1 MQQITVTVDMT
12 PENLEILKQ
21 LCPACENKAPA
32 KPETKK
38 TAKKTTD
45 KPTSVEAAADTGADA
60 PETVE
65 ADTPAEKTETKVEL
79 TDVRAVA
86 LKLSKAG
93 KQDVLKAAFAKF
105 GGKKLSDIKPDDY
118 AALMAELTK
127 EAGDNA

>member
-32 KPETKK
+32 KPEAKK

-45 KPTSVEAAADTGADA
+45 KPTSVEATADPSADA

-65 ADTPAEKTETKVEL
+65 TGVSAEKTETKVEL

-105 GGKKLSDIKPDDY
+105 GGKKLSDIKSDDY

>member
-21 LCPACENKAPA
+21 LCPAG
-32 KPETKK
+32 ETKK
-38 TAKKTTD
+38 PEAKKTPKKTTE
-45 KPTSVEAAADTGADA
+45 KPASVEATDTDA

-65 ADTPAEKTETKVEL
+65 ADVPSEKTETKVEL